1 MPDLVLNGG
10 MIEMLTDPAVYRQA
24 LANYYAQQRA
34 KRTYYETHKEEI
46 LAKKRQ
52 KYAAEHPE
60 VKKKRKDPAE

>member
-1 MPDLVLNGG
+1 M
-10 MIEMLTDPAVYRQA
+10 
-24 LANYYAQQRA
+24 ANYYAQQRA
-34 KRTYYETHKEEI
+34 KRAYYENHKEEI